1 MKCQN
6 LLSGKKYFNMLSAEN
21 FTQCAKH
28 LDDELP
34 ELQIGGR
41 ARQIIFISH

>member
-6 LLSGKKYFNMLSAEN
+6 LLSGKKIFQCVVAEN
-21 FTQCAKH
+21 FTQSAKH

-41 ARQIIFISH
+41 AR